1 MSPPIP
7 TKNPIKP
14 RIIIHGGAGAITP
27 ANLPPALYAAHR
39 AALLGI
45 ISSTASVLDNPA
57 TTALDAA
64 VHAVTLLELN
74 PLYNAGR
81 GGVFTTAGR
90 IEHESSV
97 MLSTSRPVVPVGHA
111 LASSS
116 SSSSSSKEDVAG
128 ASSESTVVADLRKV
142 AGTTMR
148 TSRVK
153 HPILLAKSM
162 LLHASSPNGGGAQT
176 HVQLCGETAERLAEE
191 WGLDMVRPSWHWSR
205 KRWEQHRRG
214 VGKGVSDDE
223 WEAQRSEV
231 DREAG
236 FEDLRA
242 EVAGLEA
249 EGEGEELKGL
259 ERLEPAPETGL
270 GGREGQRRMR
280 KGSRDVVEDCGY
292 AEASK
297 QDGWNGTDYLPQG
310 TVGAVVLDRYGT
322 ICAATSTG
330 GMTNKLPGRIGD
342 TPTIG
347 AGFWAESWEG
357 SGAVAFGNQDR
368 TSSPLEMILKG
379 DWTNVLRDWLPE
391 WMLPSPTA
399 TYLPVSTADVDS
411 KTQSRPTRAVGMSGT
426 GNGDSFLRVCCVRT
440 VAALVRFSSPSPS
453 LQAAVSKMAGLG
465 GLLQESAGQRWG
477 KTGEGEGGII
487 GIELVDGVGKVVSDF
502 NCGGMFR
509 AWIDDKG
516 EGRMMVFKD
525 EYQDV

>member
-1 MSPPIP
+1 MSSPTP
-7 TKNPIKP
+7 TKTPIKP

-45 ISSTASVLDNPA
+45 VSSTASLLSDPS

-97 MLSTSRPVVPVGHA
+97 MLSTPHP
-111 LASSS
+111 
-116 SSSSSSKEDVAG
+116 
-128 ASSESTVVADLRKV
+128 V

-162 LLHASSPNGGGAQT
+162 LLRASSPDGGGAQT
-176 HVQLCGETAERLAEE
+176 HVQLCGETAERLAVE
-191 WGLDMVRPSWHWSR
+191 WGLEMVRPSWHWSR

-214 VGKGVSDDE
+214 GS
-223 WEAQRSEV
+223 
-231 DREAG
+231 REA
-236 FEDLRA
+236 
-242 EVAGLEA
+242 
-249 EGEGEELKGL
+249 
-259 ERLEPAPETGL
+259 
-270 GGREGQRRMR
+270 
-280 KGSRDVVEDCGY
+280 VEDCGY
-292 AEASK
+292 AEALK
-297 QDGWNGTDYLPQG
+297 KGGWNGTDYLPQG

-357 SGAVAFGNQDR
+357 SGAVAFVTQDR
-368 TSSPLEMILKG
+368 TVSPLEKILRG
-379 DWTNVLRDWLPE
+379 DWTDVLRDWLPE

-399 TYLPVSTADVDS
+399 TYLPVSTTDVDS
-411 KTQSRPTRAVGMSGT
+411 KNQSRLTRAVGMSGT
-426 GNGDSFLRVCCVRT
+426 GNGDSFLQVCCVRT
-440 VAALVRFSSPSPS
+440 VAALARFSSPSPS
-453 LQAAVSKMAGLG
+453 LQTAVSKMAGLG
-465 GLLQESAGQRWG
+465 GLLQESAGHRWG

-487 GIELVDGVGKVVSDF
+487 GIELVDGVGNVVSDF

-509 AWIDDKG
+509 AWIDDEEKG
-516 EGRMMVFKD
+516 KMMVFKE
-525 EYQDV
+525 EYHDV